1 VSNSYND
8 NYSLLSSSYYLH
20 NEFSQ
25 SLFLKVRISV
35 GYQTYYIRTGHQS
48 RLRVFKGV
56 KADSLFL
63 EYFLSKQNVK
73 HPYLISLEFRSSL
86 PILPMPS
93 MGFSSSRN
101 NNNKQMML
109 EQEGSML
116 CHNNPVDSES
126 VFESRVSDS
135 HLPLTIS
142 PEQCSFWFLPVLP
155 MGSCCVGFST
165 FRPAATQ
172 H

>member
-1 VSNSYND
+1 
-8 NYSLLSSSYYLH
+8 LH

-35 GYQTYYIRTGHQS
+35 GYQTYYIRRTGHQS

-63 EYFLSKQNVK
+63 EEYFLSKQNVK

-86 PILPMPS
+86 PIMPMPS

-101 NNNKQMML
+101 NNNNKQMML
-109 EQEGSML
+109 QQEGSML
-116 CHNNPVDSES
+116 CHKNPVDSES

-142 PEQCSFWFLPVLP
+142 PEQCSFQFLPVLT
-155 MGSCCVGFST
+155 MGSSCCAAFST
-165 FRPAATQ
+165 FRPVATQ